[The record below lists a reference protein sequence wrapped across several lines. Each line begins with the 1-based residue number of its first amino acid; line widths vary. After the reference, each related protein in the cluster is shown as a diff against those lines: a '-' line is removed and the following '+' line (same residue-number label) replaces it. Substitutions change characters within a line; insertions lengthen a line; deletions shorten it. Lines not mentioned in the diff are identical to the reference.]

1 MAQTDSPGGRGAAR
15 TSPALDILVADDDG
29 EAAESLAAVLRKA
42 GHFVR
47 LARHGGEALALAAA
61 EPPDL
66 VISDIMMPE
75 MDGFMLCRRI
85 REDRRLAGVPV
96 LLYSSVFCF
105 EDDRE
110 LAMSLGASRF
120 LVKPIDPGVLLEA
133 VRAETGRPG
142 RGRPGGRADAAG
154 MDERHYRAL
163 LEKLHLKIKEL
174 EAARLKLAESE
185 ARYQGVTAALSDYVY
200 TVYVESGKAV
210 RTEHGES
217 CRKVTGYSCREL
229 ENDPGLWLRMVAEED
244 RAAVTERARAVLSGE
259 SPGPL
264 EHRIVHKDGTTGW
277 VSNTP
282 VLHRGPAG
290 ELLAYTG
297 VVRDITARKAA
308 EQRQALTD
316 AALLQSQ
323 KMEVA
328 GRLASGIA
336 HDFNNILTAI
346 TGYAGLAVPLLP
358 KDSPARGN
366 LEEITRSAERAA
378 QLTRQLLAF
387 SRRQVL
393 EFRTLDLN
401 AVMTDMRDMLERLI
415 GEDITLAIRRSGG
428 PARVRADFGYLEQVV
443 LNLAVNARDAMP
455 GGGRL
460 DMEIGVSVL
469 GQPAVHRHGTVP
481 PGRYVTLSVTDAGCG
496 MSEETQSHLFEPF
509 FTTKEQGKGT
519 GLGLPTI
526 YGIVTQSGGHISVYS
541 EEGRGTCFRIYL
553 PEAPA
558 GTESAKPAERRGPEL
573 FKGTATVLLVEDDPS
588 IRALGRRVLSAD
600 GFTVIHAASGP
611 EALELCAKNRTPVH
625 LLLTDMVMPGMS
637 GPELAERLSSRWPEL
652 KVVFMSGYTEH
663 AALGDGLL
671 RKGANFIQKPFSPDA
686 LLRAIRETL
695 ARPRAG

>member
-1 MAQTDSPGGRGAAR
+1 MAHTDVPGGRGAAR
-15 TSPALDILVADDDG
+15 ASRQLDILVADDDDG
-29 EAAESLAAVLRKA
+29 AAEALAVVLRKA
-42 GHFVR
+42 GHSVR
-47 LARHGGEALALAAA
+47 LARHGGEAFALASASV
-61 EPPDL
+61 PDL
-66 VISDIMMPE
+66 VVSDIMMPE

-96 LLYSSVFCF
+96 ILYSSVFCF
-105 EDDRE
+105 DDDRE

-120 LVKPIDPGVLLEA
+120 LVKPIGPSALLEA
-133 VRAETGRPG
+133 VRAETDRTAGR
-142 RGRPGGRADAAG
+142 RAGAG
-154 MDERHYRAL
+154 PASSAMDERQYRAL

-174 EAARLKLAESE
+174 EAARLQLAASE

-200 TVYVESGKAV
+200 TVHVENGRAV

-217 CRKVTGYSCREL
+217 CLKVTGYSRREL
-229 ENDPGLWLRMVAEED
+229 EEDPHLWLRMVAEED
-244 RAAVTERARAVLSGE
+244 RPAVTEHARAVLSGK

-264 EHRIVHKDGTTGW
+264 EHRITRKDGAVRW

-282 VLHRGPAG
+282 VLHRGPSG
-290 ELLAYTG
+290 GLLAYTG
-297 VVRDITARKAA
+297 VLRDITARKEA
-308 EQRQALTD
+308 EKRQALTD

-358 KDSPARGN
+358 EDSPVRGN
-366 LEEITRSAERAA
+366 LEEISRSAERAA

-393 EFRTLDLN
+393 GFRTLDLN

-428 PARVRADFGYLEQVV
+428 PARVRADFGCLEQVV

-541 EEGRGTCFRIYL
+541 EEGKGTCFRIYL

-558 GTESAKPAERRGPEL
+558 AAEPSKPAETRKPVLFRGA
-573 FKGTATVLLVEDDPS
+573 ATILLVEDDPS
-588 IRALGRRVLSAD
+588 IRALGRRVLAAD
-600 GFTVIHAASGP
+600 GFTVVHAASGP
-611 EALELCAKNRTPVH
+611 EALELCEKRGAPVH
-625 LLLTDMVMPGMS
+625 LLLTDMVMPEMS
-637 GPELAERLSSRWPEL
+637 GPELAGRLAGRWPGL
-652 KVVFMSGYTEH
+652 KVMFMSGYTEH
-663 AALGDGLL
+663 AALDDGLL
-671 RKGANFIQKPFSPDA
+671 REGAAFIQKPFAPDA
-686 LLRAIRETL
+686 LLRAVRETL
-695 ARPRAG
+695 AGPEDR

>member
-1 MAQTDSPGGRGAAR
+1 MARTDVPGRREAAR
-15 TSPALDILVADDDG
+15 SSSQLDILIADDDG
-29 EAAESLAAVLRKA
+29 ETAEALASVLREA
-42 GHFVR
+42 GHSAR
-47 LARHGGEALALAAA
+47 LARHGGDALALAVNS
-61 EPPDL
+61 PPDL

-75 MDGFMLCRRI
+75 MDGFMLCRRMQ
-85 REDRRLAGVPV
+85 EDERLAKVPV
-96 LLYSSVFCF
+96 ILYSSVFCF
-105 EDDRE
+105 DDDRE

-120 LVKPIDPGVLLEA
+120 LVKPIDPGALLEA

-142 RGRPGGRADAAG
+142 GSRPENRTVAAG

-163 LEKLHLKIKEL
+163 LEKLHVKIKEL

-185 ARYQGVTAALSDYVY
+185 ARYRGVTAALSDYVY

-217 CRKVTGYSCREL
+217 CLKVTGYSRREL
-229 ENDPGLWLRMVAEED
+229 EDDPDLWLRMVAEED
-244 RAAVTERARAVLSGE
+244 RAAVTEHARAVLSGK

-264 EHRIVHKDGTTGW
+264 EHRIVRKDGTTGW

-290 ELLAYTG
+290 GLLAYTG
-297 VVRDITARKAA
+297 VLRDITARKAA
-308 EQRQALTD
+308 EERQALTD

-346 TGYAGLAVPLLP
+346 TGYAELAVPLLP

-366 LEEITRSAERAA
+366 LKEITRSAERAA

-401 AVMTDMRDMLERLI
+401 AVMADMRDMLERLI
-415 GEDITLAIRRSGG
+415 GEDITLAILRAEG
-428 PARVRADFGYLEQVV
+428 PALVRADFGYLEQVV

-455 GGGRL
+455 AGGRL
-460 DMEIGVSVL
+460 TMEITRSL
-469 GQPAVHRHGTVP
+469 LRQPAVHRHGTIP
-481 PGRYVTLSVTDAGCG
+481 PGRYTVLSATDTGCG
-496 MSEETQSHLFEPF
+496 MSEEVQSHIFEPF

-526 YGIVTQSGGHISVYS
+526 YGIVAQSGGYVAVYS
-541 EEGRGTCFRIYL
+541 EEGKGTCFSIYL
-553 PEAPA
+553 PEVPA
-558 GTESAKPAERRGPEL
+558 GTETAKPAEQRKAPL
-573 FKGTATVLLVEDDPS
+573 FKGSATVLLVEDDPS
-588 IRALGRRVLSAD
+588 IRALGRRVLTAD
-600 GFTVIHAASGP
+600 GFTVVHAASGP
-611 EALELCAKNRTPVH
+611 EALELCAKRQAPVH
-625 LLLTDMVMPGMS
+625 LLLTDMVMPEMS
-637 GPELAERLSSRWPEL
+637 GPELAERLSSLWPGL
-652 KVVFMSGYTEH
+652 KVIFMSGYTEH
-663 AALGDGLL
+663 AALNDGLL
-671 RKGANFIQKPFSPDA
+671 RKGANFIQKPFAPDA

-695 ARPRAG
+695 ARPRSG